1 MDDRTAPEPDW
12 TRRRLLAGAALV
24 GLGVLGADGAPAR
37 PALDPAETD
46 AIAARLAAARLPN
59 PGVIETDHY
68 FALGD
73 APDDFR
79 DGALEVCEGLARTFQ
94 RHLTTKGIATALP
107 AKKMAVVV
115 LAGRKSYEAFKGE
128 EAGGAEGG
136 LFDLDANRL
145 VIFQTNNRLV
155 NTFTLVHEATHQ
167 LTYNT
172 GLLSRRGDVPVALS
186 EGLAT
191 YGEVWRK
198 DRPSLERPNGP
209 RLGVLKKTGGKGP
222 KWIPMAKLLTD
233 DDLFFD
239 EKTEQVAYAESCLWI
254 YDLLQ
259 TAAGAKSLRGYLA
272 AVRKR
277 DDPGHRVED
286 AETAFGDLV
295 RLDAA
300 LKSAARKIR

>member
-1 MDDRTAPEPDW
+1 MNDRVAPTPDW
-12 TRRRLLAGAALV
+12 TRRRWLAGAALV
-24 GLGVLGADGAPAR
+24 GLGVLGADMSPAT
-37 PALDPAETD
+37 ATIDPAETD
-46 AIAARLAAARLPN
+46 AIDARLKATNLRNTGLS
-59 PGVIETDHY
+59 ETDRY
-68 FALGD
+68 FSLGD

-79 DGALEVCEGLARTFQ
+79 DGALVVCEGLARTL
-94 RHLTTKGIATALP
+94 RKHLTTKGIEIVMP
-107 AKKMAVVV
+107 GKKMAVVV

-128 EAGGAEGG
+128 AAGGDEGG

-145 VIFQTNNRLV
+145 VIYQTENPIV

-186 EGLAT
+186 EGFAT

-209 RLGVLKKTGGKGP
+209 RLGVLKKTGGKGI
-222 KWIPMAKLLTD
+222 KWIPLAKLLTD
-233 DDLFFD
+233 DEVFFSK
-239 EKTEQVAYAESCLWI
+239 KTEQLAYAESCLWI
-254 YDLLQ
+254 FDLLQ
-259 TAAGAKSLRGYLA
+259 TADGAKKLQIYLA

-277 DDPGHRVED
+277 ANPGHRVED
-286 AETAFGDLV
+286 AETAFGDLA